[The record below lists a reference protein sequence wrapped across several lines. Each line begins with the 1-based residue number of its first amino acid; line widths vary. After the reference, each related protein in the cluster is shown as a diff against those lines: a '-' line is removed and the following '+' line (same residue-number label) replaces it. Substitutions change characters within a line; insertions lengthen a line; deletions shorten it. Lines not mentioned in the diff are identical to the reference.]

1 MFQVNTKATR
11 ATWIALLACL
21 YRLLWTSPHF
31 SYLWLWAGI
40 FWLRSNSRSWCE
52 KKEKFQVHSSH
63 ASQPKI
69 LFDWPSYLK
78 SLLFESRFWH
88 GERLQFATVG
98 SFLIKC
104 SLDVL
109 SLSFEFLR
117 ILYFFTQFSK
127 LIKSPRFSLI
137 FKYWKT
143 RTVYKKNWMQKLINF
158 L

>member
-1 MFQVNTKATR
+1 MFQVNNKATR
-11 ATWIALLACL
+11 ATWMALLACL
-21 YRLLWTSPHF
+21 FWLLWTSPRCL
-31 SYLWLWAGI
+31 YLWLWAGV
-40 FWLRSNSRSWCE
+40 FLTEFQLQELMW

-78 SLLFESRFWH
+78 SSLFESRFWH

-143 RTVYKKNWMQKLINF
+143 WTVYKKNWMQKFVNF

>member
-1 MFQVNTKATR
+1 MNSIISMSFLATMDVTSLPLSLTLSRCFLTEFQLQELM
-11 ATWIALLACL
+11 W
-21 YRLLWTSPHF
+21 
-31 SYLWLWAGI
+31 
-40 FWLRSNSRSWCE
+40 

>member
-1 MFQVNTKATR
+1 MNSIISMSFLATMDVTTLPLSLTLSRCFLTEFQLQELM
-11 ATWIALLACL
+11 W
-21 YRLLWTSPHF
+21 
-31 SYLWLWAGI
+31 
-40 FWLRSNSRSWCE
+40 

-63 ASQPKI
+63 ASQTKI

-127 LIKSPRFSLI
+127 LIESPRFSLI

-143 RTVYKKNWMQKLINF
+143 WTVYKKNWMQKFVNF

>member
-1 MFQVNTKATR
+1 MNSIISMSFLATMDVTSLPLSLTLSRCFLTEFQLQELM
-11 ATWIALLACL
+11 W
-21 YRLLWTSPHF
+21 
-31 SYLWLWAGI
+31 
-40 FWLRSNSRSWCE
+40 

-143 RTVYKKNWMQKLINF
+143 RTVYKKNWMQKFVNF

>member
-1 MFQVNTKATR
+1 MNSIIIMSFLATMDVTTLRLSLTLSRCFLTEFQLQELM
-11 ATWIALLACL
+11 W
-21 YRLLWTSPHF
+21 
-31 SYLWLWAGI
+31 
-40 FWLRSNSRSWCE
+40 

-78 SLLFESRFWH
+78 SSLFESRFWH

>member
-1 MFQVNTKATR
+1 MFQVNNKATR

-21 YRLLWTSPHF
+21 FWLLWTSPHCL
-31 SYLWLWAGI
+31 YLWLWAGV
-40 FWLRSNSRSWCE
+40 FWLSSNSRSWCE
-52 KKEKFQVHSSH
+52 RKKSSKYTVHMPH
-63 ASQPKI
+63 NQKYFLI
-69 LFDWPSYLK
+69 DLLIWN
-78 SLLFESRFWH
+78 LFESRFWH

-143 RTVYKKNWMQKLINF
+143 WTVYKKNWMQKFVNF